1 MHITVKRIDSS
12 ACADVRL
19 PNEPFPLCGRM
30 LPAYDG
36 QWSYTVT
43 MLPPQE
49 RSEMVFPDEV
59 YDFEAMAQDYIF
71 IGAYTDDGVCVGL
84 AVYRRSWNRYMY
96 LHDLKVNA
104 AYRRPGI
111 GRRLLEEGKKI
122 AAAQGY
128 SGIYTIGQDNNLIAC
143 LFYIRAG
150 FQIGG
155 LDTFVYKGTL
165 QEGKRDIIFY
175 LDF

>member
-43 MLPPQE
+43 VFPPQE

-59 YDFEAMAQDYIF
+59 YDFEAMAQARIRTTASASGWPF
-71 IGAYTDDGVCVGL
+71 IAGLGTDIC
-84 AVYRRSWNRYMY
+84 
-96 LHDLKVNA
+96 
-104 AYRRPGI
+104 
-111 GRRLLEEGKKI
+111 
-122 AAAQGY
+122 
-128 SGIYTIGQDNNLIAC
+128 TC
-143 LFYIRAG
+143 
-150 FQIGG
+150 
-155 LDTFVYKGTL
+155 TT
-165 QEGKRDIIFY
+165 
-175 LDF
+175 

>member
-1 MHITVKRIDSS
+1 
-12 ACADVRL
+12 
-19 PNEPFPLCGRM
+19 M

-43 MLPPQE
+43 KFPPQE

-59 YDFEAMAQDYIF
+59 YNFEAMAQDYVF

-96 LHDLKVNA
+96 LHDWKGNA

-128 SGIYTIGQDNNLIAC
+128 SGIYTIGRDNNLIAC
-143 LFYIRAG
+143 LFYINVG

-155 LDTFVYKGTL
+155 LAIFVYKGTL
-165 QEGKRDIIFY
+165 QEGKWDIIFY
-175 LDF
+175 PDF

>member
-43 MLPPQE
+43 MFPPQE

-59 YDFEAMAQDYIF
+59 YDFEAMAQDYVF

-104 AYRRPGI
+104 AYRPSGDRPPPVG
-111 GRRLLEEGKKI
+111 G
-122 AAAQGY
+122 
-128 SGIYTIGQDNNLIAC
+128 GQKNSRCTGLQRHLYD
-143 LFYIRAG
+143 RAG
-150 FQIGG
+150 Q
-155 LDTFVYKGTL
+155 
-165 QEGKRDIIFY
+165 
-175 LDF
+175 

>member
-1 MHITVKRIDSS
+1 
-12 ACADVRL
+12 
-19 PNEPFPLCGRM
+19 
-30 LPAYDG
+30 
-36 QWSYTVT
+36 
-43 MLPPQE
+43 
-49 RSEMVFPDEV
+49 MVFPDEV
-59 YDFEAMAQDYIF
+59 YDFEAMAQDYVF
-71 IGAYTDDGVCVGL
+71 IGAYADDGVCVGL

-104 AYRRPGI
+104 AYRRLGI

-143 LFYIRAG
+143 LFYINVG